1 MATTVE
7 ITLSDDGKVM
17 VGITDA
23 PSDPSSM
30 QPAGS
35 LADALAMA
43 RHILQPG
50 KAGGPQVPGTSAGD
64 TATGLDQSGAMSDG
78 TTVQSDGT
86 ASGGGDPASS
96 ADSSKPT
103 DPRAIWDELAQQAIP
118 RH

>member
-7 ITLSDDGKVM
+7 ITLSDDGKVL
-17 VGITDA
+17 VGITDT
-23 PSDPSSM
+23 PSDPSAM

-35 LADALAMA
+35 IQEALAMA

-50 KAGGPQVPGTSAGD
+50 KVAGPQVPGSSNGEM
-64 TATGLDQSGAMSDG
+64 ATGLDRSGAMSDG

-86 ASGGGDPASS
+86 ASGGDDPRSSGDSAS
-96 ADSSKPT
+96 AT
-103 DPRAIWDELAQQAIP
+103 DPRALWDELANQAIP